1 MSYLQRKM
9 FANGGGAEANPYY
22 YVSADRKLVPLDSNQ
37 LYDVLSTAGIGEL
50 TALIQNPDVEY
61 SPATQELF
69 RRVVGERRARGSST
83 TPNNLEFGKALPD
96 YLDFYSGLEN
106 IGGIAKDTI
115 LEGAERGV
123 GLFRGLMADQG
134 DPQDLFVSE
143 RFPFNRQGQPVV
155 DPFQGRPDPTNIP
168 ELIGRAAEGLE
179 AKAKTVPPLFDR
191 SGSLRRGFS
200 NPELAAILNR
210 AQSGEIQDFE
220 EEIEELVKPDVVD
233 TAVVEEV
240 TEQAPRELPRGIVEI
255 RNISPEDYEGSNIAL
270 LKQEMEIVGRDEEG
284 NPLPETRL
292 LQDPKIQDLL
302 DEIKPIELKVDVDKT
317 EADSLLDVEEKFDG
331 LPDSEVQKLLD
342 PIKPILSIPEAAAE
356 AREEQEEQEEQA
368 EDQRSSA
375 RDAVTRKL
383 EQPGFF
389 GSDRFLDFIRNV
401 GGELTRT
408 GQFGTGLSLGASK
421 AAEERAARELMAEQ
435 EERDFASKL
444 RLARAEAALEG
455 GGFMDPSDAG
465 KIVDQENA
473 LADNIQSFEKS
484 RNTLSN
490 LNKVIG
496 ILDEGGATGLRG
508 FFGEATDMIQ
518 AAISKDNNGKSFDEL
533 EPRTRANSL
542 LKVLRQANVREILGE
557 SGKTISN
564 LDRQIVEEVFG
575 DIKLTTP
582 VAVSIKKLEDSR
594 KNILNSMRST
604 QNKII
609 NSKSFFDNVGYDS
622 NVLRIN
628 EPILDLIKA
637 FTFANAESYIAP
649 DTSDAIIDTTL

>member
-69 RRVVGERRARGSST
+69 RRVVGERRGRRSST
-83 TPNNLEFGKALPD
+83 TPNNLEFGKVLPD

-115 LEGAERGV
+115 LEGVERGV
-123 GLFRGLMADQG
+123 GLFSGFMADQG

-143 RFPFNRQGQPVV
+143 RFPFNRQGQPLV
-155 DPFQGRPDPTNIP
+155 DPFQGRPDPTNAP
-168 ELIGRAAEGLE
+168 EIIGRAAEGLK

-240 TEQAPRELPRGIVEI
+240 TDQDPRELPTGTVEI
-255 RNISPEDYEGSNIAL
+255 RNISPEEYKDSNIRR
-270 LKQEMEIVGRDEEG
+270 LKYEMEMVGRDEFG
-284 NPLPETRL
+284 NPLPESRL
-292 LQDPKIQDLL
+292 LQDPEIQDIL

-331 LPDSEVQKLLD
+331 LPDSEVKDLID

-356 AREEQEEQEEQA
+356 EQEEQDEGQPPPP
-368 EDQRSSA
+368 
-375 RDAVTRKL
+375 RDVITRKL

-444 RLARAEAALEG
+444 RLARAEAALEAAG
-455 GGFMDPSDAG
+455 EGAYDKDKIKTYVEFEETLTGAMKNFDEDERIVSD
-465 KIVDQENA
+465 
-473 LADNIQSFEKS
+473 
-484 RNTLSN
+484 
-490 LNKVIG
+490 LNKILNEDINDPNAFG
-496 ILDEGGATGLRG
+496 ARGFITKITEDLRAAAGMGAKEWSELSPAKRIQTILDVTAQR
-508 FFGEATDMIQ
+508 
-518 AAISKDNNGKSFDEL
+518 S
-533 EPRTRANSL
+533 
-542 LKVLRQANVREILGE
+542 VRNILGE

-564 LDRQIVEEVFG
+564 LDRELVANIFG
-575 DIKLTTP
+575 SVNIFTSPAELK
-582 VAVSIKKLEDSR
+582 KKLEDSR
-594 KNILNSMRST
+594 AQVIEGMRGQQNTITSNATALQEAGYPSRVLQNNIPLLQRILKFN
-604 QNKII
+604 
-609 NSKSFFDNVGYDS
+609 FDDIENYTLGSNATGY
-622 NVLRIN
+622 I
-628 EPILDLIKA
+628 E
-637 FTFANAESYIAP
+637 
-649 DTSDAIIDTTL
+649 TTL